1 MDHTSPQLQP
11 KPDTSTMITA
21 VVTASGAALY
31 GAVVLITGVFGTIAA
46 LSAES
51 VTLPQPVDA
60 AIPSSTAADGTT
72 LVEGT
77 YRMSDITV
85 TGLGAGVRALL
96 AGSRVLDLSMH
107 LTVAIGVILLCV
119 ALAKGRP
126 FIPLMRRA
134 LIVISMT
141 VIVGGLLGS
150 GLLGFANMEIA
161 HSLDRAEFPM
171 VANIDFTA
179 AIVGVALALVAAAF
193 ELGERLQR
201 DSEGLV

>member
-1 MDHTSPQLQP
+1 MDRTPPQLGP
-11 KPDTSTMITA
+11 KPDAATVISA
-21 VVTASGAALY
+21 VVGASGAALY

-60 AIPSSTAADGTT
+60 TIPGSTATDGTT
-72 LVEGT
+72 LAEGT
-77 YRMSDITV
+77 FRMSDITV
-85 TGLGAGVRALL
+85 TGLDAGVRALL
-96 AGSRVLDLSMH
+96 AGSRVLDLSVH
-107 LTVAIGVILLCV
+107 LTVAIGVILLCF
-119 ALAKGRP
+119 ALVKGRP
-126 FIPLMRRA
+126 FIPLMRRM